1 MRFEAR
7 SPFGKRPPSVEEKA
21 GPMRAADLRREGT
34 VRRPADVRAASDLL
48 SGPALLPGH
57 ALHAVTAGRI
67 DMTAVMRALAQRYG
81 RIAAARIATLSLG
94 RANVD
99 ELLALHADGL
109 LGTASLLASAYFRDM
124 EPELWADARDRLRA
138 AGHRVAACRTHRK
151 VIALEFEGGMRLAI
165 EGSANLRS
173 NGSAREQF
181 MVAHDA
187 GLHDFHAA
195 WIDALVDQHGG
206 EGEGAADG

>member
-7 SPFGKRPPSVEEKA
+7 SPFGKQPPTAEEA
-21 GPMRAADLRREGT
+21 SGPMRAATLRREGV
-34 VRRPADVRAASDLL
+34 VRRPADVRAAADLL
-48 SGPALLPGH
+48 SGPDLLPGH

-81 RIAAARIATLSLG
+81 RIESARIATLSLG
-94 RANVD
+94 RANTD
-99 ELLALHADGL
+99 ELLALTADGL
-109 LGTASLLASAYFRDM
+109 LGPSSLLASAYFRDM
-124 EPELWADARDRLRA
+124 EPDLWADARDRLRA
-138 AGHRVAACRTHRK
+138 DGHRVAACRTHRK
-151 VIALEFEGGMRLAI
+151 VIALAFDSGTRLAI

-181 MVAHDA
+181 MIAHDA

-195 WIDALVDQHGG
+195 WIDAMVTRHAG
-206 EGEGAADG
+206 EGEGASDG